1 MEGRADSV
9 GGVSQVLRV
18 SSDASSRAPS
28 SKRWQ
33 SSPSSKKWPVRR
45 WWVALLAL
53 AGRRRWHVGV
63 VVFGRGGV
71 WVGAVV

>member
-1 MEGRADSV
+1 
-9 GGVSQVLRV
+9 
-18 SSDASSRAPS
+18 
-28 SKRWQ
+28 
-33 SSPSSKKWPVRR
+33 VRL

-71 WVGAVV
+71 WVGTVV